1 MDKEL
6 LNQLLDNLNINY
18 PGEYGRGDSSYI
30 IDLDSDTN
38 WGKIYTILD
47 NSPDLYQNEEN
58 VLLTEHNSSLIYDY
72 EDTFMLNLK
81 ADFDNEQYS
90 LVISEI

>member
-30 IDLDSDTN
+30 IDLDSDTD

-47 NSPDLYQNEEN
+47 NSSDLYQNEEN